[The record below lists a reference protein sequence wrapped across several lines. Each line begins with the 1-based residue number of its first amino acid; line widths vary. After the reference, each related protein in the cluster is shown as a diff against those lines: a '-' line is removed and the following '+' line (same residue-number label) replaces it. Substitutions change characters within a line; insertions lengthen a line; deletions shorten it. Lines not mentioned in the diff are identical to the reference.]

1 MNGIHLIDIL
11 IVLGY
16 LVFVIVLGKIA
27 SKATKDQEGF
37 FLAGRKMGKLYQF
50 FMNFGN
56 STEPQGAVTTA
67 SLVYANGASK
77 SWLTF
82 QTIFISPFYWFVYVW
97 FRRVRL
103 TTVADLFEDRFNSK
117 WLARVYSIYQIGVA
131 VLLIAVGNLT
141 AYSTT
146 ASLVLKPEANWTT
159 AEKASVDGYYN
170 LVKLEK
176 QAADAPLSAAEKTQI
191 DTLHDLRNTHQLH
204 RYISYLDPVWAQWAF
219 YFVFTAVVGAYMV
232 MGGMKG
238 AAMNNALQGLLVV
251 AFSVLLVPVG
261 LHAIGG
267 WHALAT
273 KVSPDKFQLVGASAN
288 GQYGF
293 WYIVAFTWASLVQI
307 LGLSANMG
315 ILGSATNEYAARFGG
330 VSGTYAKRLLIILW
344 AFTGLIGAAMFAGR
358 DALSEPDMLWG
369 AMSNQLLGAD
379 HAIPGLIGLMLA
391 GVLAGTMGILAA
403 KAVAISSLF
412 VRNIYRHIW
421 PDVPEAQAVRTARWA
436 IVGVLILGLGAA
448 RLLTNL
454 EQGIKLIIDV
464 NIPFG
469 AAVMLIYTWR
479 RLTPTAVWTAVAL
492 CVTLNIIIPNCHM
505 LTPANFPL
513 VLAVDHAPAL
523 LVKDA
528 TGHGVYFD
536 AVVHSDPNDQSS
548 ALMGTGRFNF
558 ECLMLSYA
566 GLHPEQLSTTGR
578 DTARYFFDGIFPF
591 VVLILVSYLTKGTEP
606 ARVSLFYGKMK
617 TPVAPSHEADLA
629 AMEETRRNPGRFD
642 HLKLLPGTHWEFLKW
657 DKVDAIGFISCLGV
671 SGAIIGLFVLL
682 LKIAAAG

>member
-1 MNGIHLIDIL
+1 MNGIHPIDIL

-16 LVFVIVLGKIA
+16 LVMVIVLGKVA
-27 SKATKDQEGF
+27 SRTSKDQEGF

-117 WLARVYSIYQIGVA
+117 WLARVYACYQIGVA

-159 AEKASVDGYYN
+159 QEKASVDGYTT
-170 LVKLEK
+170 LIKLDK
-176 QAADAPLSAAEKTQI
+176 QAATAPLTGTDKTQH
-191 DTLHDLRNTHQLH
+191 DTLVDLRNTHQLH

-219 YFVFTAVVGAYMV
+219 YFVFTSVVGAYMV

-238 AAMNNALQGLLVV
+238 AAMNNALQGL
-251 AFSVLLVPVG
+251 PVG

-267 WHALAT
+267 WHQLAV
-273 KVSPDKFQLVGASAN
+273 KVSPDKFQLVGQSSS

-293 WYIVAFTWASLVQI
+293 WFIVAFTWASLVQI

-330 VSGTYAKRLLIILW
+330 ASGTYAKRLLIILW

-369 AMSNQLLGAD
+369 AMSNKLLGGAD
-379 HAIPGLIGLMLA
+379 AVPGLIGLMLA

-436 IVGVLILGLGAA
+436 IVGVLALGLGAA

-454 EQGIKLIIDV
+454 EQGVKLIIDV

-469 AAVMLIYTWR
+469 AAIMLIYTWR
-479 RLTPTAVWTAVAL
+479 RLTPAAVWTAVAL
-492 CVTLNIIIPNCHM
+492 AVFMNLAVPNFNM
-505 LTPANFPL
+505 MAPPTFPL
-513 VLAVDHAPAL
+513 VSQLVHAPSL
-523 LVKDA
+523 MTKDA
-528 TGHGVYFD
+528 AGDGVYFD
-536 AVVHSDPNDQSS
+536 AVVHTDPTDQTSP
-548 ALMGTGRFNF
+548 LVGTGRFNL
-558 ECLMLSYA
+558 ECYILRQF
-566 GLHPEQLSTTGR
+566 GLQPTILNRSGR

-591 VVLILVSYLTKGTEP
+591 VVLILVSYLTKGTDKE
-606 ARVSLFYGKMK
+606 RVDLFYGKMK
-617 TPVAPSHEADLA
+617 TPVAGNPALDIA
-629 AMEETRRNPGRFD
+629 AMEETRKNPGRFD
-642 HLKLLPGTHWEFLKW
+642 HLKMLPGTQWEFLKW
-657 DKVDAIGFISCLGV
+657 DKVDTIGFISCLAT

-682 LKIAAAG
+682 LKLAAAG

>member
-1 MNGIHLIDIL
+1 MNGIHLIDIA
-11 IVLGY
+11 IVFGY
-16 LVFVIVLGKIA
+16 LVMVIVLGKIA
-27 SKATKDQEGF
+27 AKSSKDQEGF

-117 WLARVYSIYQIGVA
+117 WLARVYAIYQIGVA

-146 ASLVLKPEANWTT
+146 ASLVLKPEADWTT
-159 AEKASVDGYYN
+159 TEKASVDGYYN

-176 QAADAPLSAAEKTQI
+176 QAATAPLTGDDKVEHDK
-191 DTLHDLRNTHQLH
+191 LVDLRNTHQLH

-219 YFVFTAVVGAYMV
+219 YFIFTSVVGAYMV
-232 MGGMKG
+232 LGGMKG

-251 AFSVLLVPVG
+251 AFSVLLIPVG

-267 WHALAT
+267 WHQLAV
-273 KVSPDKFQLVGASAN
+273 KVPQNMFPLIGSSSG

-293 WYIVAFTWASLVQI
+293 WFIVAFTWASLVQI

-330 VSGTYAKRLLIILW
+330 ASGTYAKRLLIILW
-344 AFTGLIGAAMFAGR
+344 AFTGLIGAALFAGR

-369 AMSNQLLGAD
+369 AMSNKLLGGAD
-379 HAIPGLIGLMLA
+379 AVPGLIGLMLA

-436 IVGVLILGLGAA
+436 IVGVLVLGLGAA

-454 EQGIKLIIDV
+454 EQGVKLIIDV

-479 RLTPTAVWTAVAL
+479 RLTPAAVWTAVAL
-492 CVTLNIIIPNCHM
+492 AVFVN
-505 LTPANFPL
+505 
-513 VLAVDHAPAL
+513 LAVPNINMIAPPTFPIVSQIVHAPSL
-523 LVKDA
+523 MVKDA
-528 TGHGVYFD
+528 SGNGVYFD
-536 AVVHSDPNDQSS
+536 AVVHEDPSDQTS
-548 ALMGTGRFNF
+548 ALVGTGRFNL
-558 ECLMLSYA
+558 ECYMLSKF
-566 GLHPEQLSTTGR
+566 GLQPDQLSKTGR

-591 VVLILVSYLTKGTEP
+591 VVLILVSYLTKGTDKE
-606 ARVSLFYGKMK
+606 RVDLFYGKMK
-617 TPVAPSHEADLA
+617 TPVAGNPALDLA
-629 AMEETRRNPGRFD
+629 AMEETRENPSRFD
-642 HLKLLPGTHWEFLKW
+642 HLKLLPGTSWEFLKW
-657 DKVDAIGFISCLGV
+657 DKVDTIGFICCLAT

-682 LKIAAAG
+682 LNLAAAG

>member
-1 MNGIHLIDIL
+1 MNGIHPMDIL
-11 IVLGY
+11 IVAAYLG
-16 LVFVIVLGKIA
+16 FVIFLGKLA
-27 SKATKDQEGF
+27 AKGAKDQEGF

-159 AEKASVDGYYN
+159 QEKASVDGYYA
-170 LVKLEK
+170 LVKLDK
-176 QAADAPLSAAEKTQI
+176 QAASAPLSPAEKTQY
-191 DTLHDLRNTHQLH
+191 DTLRDLRSTHQLH

-219 YFVFTAVVGAYMV
+219 YFIFTAVVGAYMV

-251 AFSVLLVPVG
+251 AFSVVLVPVG

-267 WHALAT
+267 WHQLAL
-273 KVSPDKFQLVGASAN
+273 KVSPDKFQLVGASAS

-330 VSGTYAKRLLIILW
+330 VSGTYAKRFLIILW
-344 AFTGLIGAAMFAGR
+344 AFTGLIGAALFAGQ

-369 AMSNQLLGAD
+369 AMSNRLLGAE
-379 HAIPGLIGLMLA
+379 HAVPGLIGLMLA

-403 KAVAISSLF
+403 KSVAISSLF

-421 PDVPEAQAVRTARWA
+421 PEVPEAQAVRTARWA
-436 IVGVLILGLGAA
+436 IVGVLVLGLGAA

-454 EQGIKLIIDV
+454 EQGVKLIIDV

-469 AAVMLIYTWR
+469 AAIMLIYTWR
-479 RLTPTAVWTAVAL
+479 RLTPAAVWTAVAL
-492 CVTLNIIIPNCHM
+492 CVGLNIIVPNCNM
-505 LTPANFPL
+505 IAPASFPL
-513 VLAVDHAPAL
+513 VSQLDHSPAL
-523 LVKDA
+523 LIKDA
-528 TGHGVYFD
+528 DGHGV
-536 AVVHSDPNDQSS
+536 
-548 ALMGTGRFNF
+548 
-558 ECLMLSYA
+558 
-566 GLHPEQLSTTGR
+566 
-578 DTARYFFDGIFPF
+578 FF
-591 VVLILVSYLTKGTEP
+591 
-606 ARVSLFYGKMK
+606 
-617 TPVAPSHEADLA
+617 
-629 AMEETRRNPGRFD
+629 
-642 HLKLLPGTHWEFLKW
+642 
-657 DKVDAIGFISCLGV
+657 
-671 SGAIIGLFVLL
+671 
-682 LKIAAAG
+682 

>member
-1 MNGIHLIDIL
+1 MNGIHPIDIL
-11 IVLGY
+11 IVVGY
-16 LVFVIVLGKIA
+16 LVLVIMLGQVA
-27 SKATKDQEGF
+27 SKAAKTQEGF

-131 VLLIAVGNLT
+131 ILLIAVGNLT

-146 ASLVLKPEANWTT
+146 ASLVLKPQANWTA
-159 AEKASVDGYYN
+159 AERASVDGYSM
-170 LVKLEK
+170 LVQLNK
-176 QAADAPLSAAEKTQI
+176 QAAAGPLSPTDKTQY
-191 DTLHDLRNTHQLH
+191 DKLRDLSNTHQLH
-204 RYISYLDPVWAQWAF
+204 SYISYLDPVWAKWTF

-267 WHALAT
+267 WHQLAL

-344 AFTGLIGAAMFAGR
+344 AFTGLIGAALFAGR
-358 DALSEPDMLWG
+358 DALSQPDMLWG
-369 AMSNQLLGAD
+369 AMSNQLLGAE
-379 HAIPGLIGLMLA
+379 HAVPGLIGLMLA

-421 PDVPEAQAVRTARWA
+421 PEVPEAQAVRTARWA
-436 IVGVLILGLGAA
+436 IVGVLVLGLGAPL
-448 RLLTNL
+448 LLTNL

-469 AAVMLIYTWR
+469 AAIMLIYCWR
-479 RLTPTAVWTAVAL
+479 RLTPAAVWIAVAL
-492 CVTLNIIIPNCHM
+492 SVVINIIVPNCNM
-505 LTPANFPL
+505 IAPANFPL
-513 VLAVDHAPAL
+513 VSNLDHAPSL
-523 LVKDA
+523 LGADA
-528 TGHGVYFD
+528 SGHGVFFD
-536 AVVHSDPNDQSS
+536 AVVHTDPNDQTS
-548 ALMGTGRFNF
+548 ALVGTGRFNF
-558 ECLMLSYA
+558 ECFILSKF
-566 GLHPEQLSTTGR
+566 GLQPATLSATGR
-578 DTARYFFDGIFPF
+578 DAARYFFDGIFPF
-591 VVLILVSYLTKGTEP
+591 VVLVLVSYFTQGTDR
-606 ARVSLFYGKMK
+606 ARVDLFYGKMK
-617 TPVAPSHEADLA
+617 TPIAGNAELDLA
-629 AMEETRRNPGRFD
+629 AMEETRKNPGRFD
-642 HLKLLPGTHWEFLKW
+642 HLKLLPGTQWEFLKW
-657 DKVDAIGFISCLGV
+657 DRVDAIGFISCLAT

-682 LKIAAAG
+682 LHIAAAG

>member
-11 IVLGY
+11 IVFGY
-16 LVFVIVLGKIA
+16 LVFVVLLGKLA
-27 SKATKDQEGF
+27 AKTSKDQEGF

-159 AEKASVDGYYN
+159 QEKASVDGYYN
-170 LVKLEK
+170 LLKLEK
-176 QAADAPLSAAEKTQI
+176 QATTAPLTGADKDE
-191 DTLHDLRNTHQLH
+191 HDKLVDLKNTHQLH
-204 RYISYLDPVWAQWAF
+204 RYISYLDPVWAKWMF
-219 YFVFTAVVGAYMV
+219 YIIFTAVVGAYMV

-251 AFSVLLVPVG
+251 AFSVVLVPVG

-267 WHALAT
+267 WHQLAL
-273 KVSPDKFQLVGASAN
+273 KVSPDKFQLVGSSSS

-330 VSGTYAKRLLIILW
+330 VSGTYAKRVLIILW

-369 AMSNQLLGAD
+369 AMSNQLLGAE

-421 PDVPEAQAVRTARWA
+421 PEVPEAQAVRTARWA
-436 IVGVLILGLGAA
+436 IVGVLTLGLGAPL
-448 RLLTNL
+448 LLTNL
-454 EQGIKLIIDV
+454 EQGVKLIIDV

-469 AAVMLIYTWR
+469 AAIMLTYTWR

-492 CVTLNIIIPNCHM
+492 CVALNIIVPNCNM
-505 LTPANFPL
+505 ITPANFPL
-513 VLAVDHAPAL
+513 VTTLDHAPSL
-523 LVKDA
+523 LVKDSA
-528 TGHGVYFD
+528 GHAVFFD
-536 AVVHSDPNDQSS
+536 AVVHTDPNDQTSP
-548 ALMGTGRFNF
+548 LVGTGRFNL
-558 ECLMLSYA
+558 ECFILNKF
-566 GLHPEQLSTTGR
+566 GLQLTEYSSTDR
-578 DTARYFFDGIFPF
+578 DAARYFFDGIFPF
-591 VVLILVSYLTKGTEP
+591 FVLILVSYLTKPSEKDR
-606 ARVSLFYGKMK
+606 ADLFYGKMK
-617 TPVAPSHEADLA
+617 TPVAASHELDLA
-629 AMEETRRNPGRFD
+629 AMEETRKYPGRFD
-642 HLKLLPGTHWEFLKW
+642 HLKLLPGTSWEFLKW
-657 DKVDAIGFISCLGV
+657 DKVDAIGFISCLAT

-682 LKIAAAG
+682 LKLAAAG